1 MHNKRLFV
9 CLQEPPQRSLE
20 EYEAEREAARAR
32 NAELF
37 AVKIREVGRCAL
49 RMVSYAGMMLNSRH
63 PRHLLPGRRL

>member
-1 MHNKRLFV
+1 MHNKRLVV

-37 AVKIREVGRCAL
+37 AVKIREVGVVFCAWS
-49 RMVSYAGMMLNSRH
+49 RMLE
-63 PRHLLPGRRL
+63 